1 MSVTLSN
8 VLTLVRY
15 IIEDNSTS
23 MIPGDLFTY
32 TSSAVFTLTE
42 SNVVSVSAVL
52 KNDVELGSGD
62 YTYDSDTNQVTVSAS
77 LTTGDTVEV
86 QYTYYPDYSD
96 NTIKNA
102 IRAVLVRLSIANYY
116 DFEEDGENIYPEPTT
131 REKNLL
137 AMLSSIVLEPDN
149 KSYRLHDISINVPKG
164 SLPTEDRIRKT
175 ISIFKH
181 NTHGIFDL
189 LG

>member
-1 MSVTLSN
+1 MSVTLTD
-8 VLTLVRY
+8 VLALVRN

-23 MIPGDLFTY
+23 MIPGDIFTY
-32 TSSAVFTLTE
+32 TSSSVFTLTE
-42 SNVVSVSAVL
+42 SNVISVTAVF
-52 KNDVELGSGD
+52 KNDVTLGSGE
-62 YTYDSDTNQVTVSAS
+62 YSYDADTNQLTVSAS
-77 LTTGDTVEV
+77 LSSSDTVEI

-96 NTIKNA
+96 TTINNA
-102 IRAVLVRLSIANYY
+102 IRAVLVRLSITNYY
-116 DFEEDGENIYPEPTT
+116 DFEEDGGTIYPEPSTKET
-131 REKNLL
+131 RLL
-137 AMLSSIVLEPDN
+137 AMLTSIVLEPDN
-149 KSYRLHDISINVPKG
+149 TSYRLPDITINVPKG